1 MNKMIIQDKR
11 NRILRDLRISVTDR
25 CNFRCIYCMPR
36 EIYKKYNYLQ
46 HSELLTFEEI
56 YRLVTIFSQLGVRK
70 VRLTGGEPLV
80 RKDLEQ
86 LIGFLN
92 QIPDLDLSMTTNGS
106 FPLERVHSLKNAGLK
121 RITISLDSLDDGVF
135 KKMNDVDQSVENTL
149 LWISECEKIG
159 LAPVKINTVIKRG
172 VNEHSILP
180 LVERFKNTPHIL
192 RFIEF
197 MDVGTTNHWNMDAV
211 VPAEE
216 ILHIIESRYAL
227 SPIGP
232 NYPGEVARRY
242 KYKNGQGELGI
253 IASVTH
259 AFCGGCTRMRLS
271 AHGSLYLCLFA
282 NTGTDLRTLLRNGAT
297 DTEISIF
304 IQNLWSNRTDNYSEQ
319 RSEDS
324 AKTQKVEM
332 PFIGG

>member
-180 LVERFKNTPHIL
+180 LVERFKKY
-192 RFIEF
+192 
-197 MDVGTTNHWNMDAV
+197 TTHT
-211 VPAEE
+211 
-216 ILHIIESRYAL
+216 AL
-227 SPIGP
+227 YRIYGCWH
-232 NYPGEVARRY
+232 Y
-242 KYKNGQGELGI
+242 KSLEYGRCC
-253 IASVTH
+253 S
-259 AFCGGCTRMRLS
+259 CGGNPAHYRIEICT
-271 AHGSLYLCLFA
+271 
-282 NTGTDLRTLLRNGAT
+282 
-297 DTEISIF
+297 EP
-304 IQNLWSNRTDNYSEQ
+304 NRTKLSR
-319 RSEDS
+319 RSRP
-324 AKTQKVEM
+324 ALQIQKW
-332 PFIGG
+332 PG